1 MREFF
6 KQELKTLKAKTG
18 LNQYE
23 NIGAM
28 PDAQFQFKI
37 LLDSMELACA
47 EFSYIPDNDKQ
58 RIIRE
63 QILRDQDFTGLNSRV
78 IWKWLNLNKDHYWA
92 VKVAKEEP
100 TAFEPCPPEK
110 VDFYAKQLLENIAK
124 IGNVTTPQPREERY
138 GQTVSVGIKVS
149 TSEQELAEKELHR
162 RYLLENYEPN
172 TGHKKDCWMEENEW
186 RELINGDL

>member
-37 LLDSMELACA
+37 LLDSMELACN
-47 EFSYIPDNDKQ
+47 EFNYIPDNDKK
-58 RIIRE
+58 RIIQE

-78 IWKWLNLNKDHYWA
+78 IWKWLNMNKDHYWA

-124 IGNVTTPQPREERY
+124 IGNVTTPQPREERFW
-138 GQTVSVGIKVS
+138 QTMSVGIKS
-149 TSEQELAEKELHR
+149 TTSEEDMLKAEQHR
-162 RYLLENYEPN
+162 QYLLENYELT
-172 TGHKKDCWMEENEW
+172 TGKKLETWISEEQW
-186 RELINGDL
+186 RLEKELDL